1 VSNPFEFEKR
11 RSRRPRQRAGCITFV
26 WLICLVVALLHL
38 LGLYLTYLFGDL
50 ADRAATA
57 IITLASVLTVYVVC
71 KAVTELFED

>member
-38 LGLYLTYLFGDL
+38 LGLYLTYLFVNGTRALDGDI
-50 ADRAATA
+50 ADTKERG
-57 IITLASVLTVYVVC
+57 
-71 KAVTELFED
+71 EDA